1 MAAFLFGPLGFMSP
15 VRVSA
20 GVSVETARSLSELVT
35 SGGVRYAQR
44 GRRAPRTWQLG
55 RMYEGPEWAALL
67 SDAAHGLLPQ
77 CWLYDVA
84 AARENMLPAEKSAG
98 TGALVVVDGRPMG
111 SLPAGHSATVP
122 VLAGRS
128 YTVSLWSAA
137 AAGATVASVAPVSG
151 AALSVTAPPGTG
163 PRSCARS
170 FTPLTDGSV
179 TVTVSA
185 SGASGLRLHEGGP
198 DGRFYSGYGTPCKV
212 SVQDP
217 ARTLELVV
225 DRDTKSAYQVTIL
238 EVGRPGTL

>member
-1 MAAFLFGPLGFMSP
+1 MAAFLFGPLGFLVP

-20 GVSVETARSLSELVT
+20 GVSIETSRSLSELVT

-44 GRRAPRTWQLG
+44 GRRAPRTWQVG

-111 SLPAGHSATVP
+111 ALPAGHTATVQ
-122 VLAGRS
+122 VLAGRT

-137 AAGATVASVAPVSG
+137 AVGATVASFLRSPN
-151 AALSVTAPPGTG
+151 LLTLVTAPPGTG
-163 PRSCARS
+163 ARSCAAS
-170 FTPLTDGSV
+170 FTPLSDGTV

-185 SGASGLRLHEGGP
+185 GGASGLRVHEGGP
-198 DGRFYSGYGTPCKV
+198 DGRFFSGHGTPCKV
-212 SVQDP
+212 AVQDP
-217 ARTLELVV
+217 QRTLELVV
-225 DRDTKSAYQVTIL
+225 DRETRSAYQVTL
-238 EVGRPGTL
+238 MEVGKPGAP